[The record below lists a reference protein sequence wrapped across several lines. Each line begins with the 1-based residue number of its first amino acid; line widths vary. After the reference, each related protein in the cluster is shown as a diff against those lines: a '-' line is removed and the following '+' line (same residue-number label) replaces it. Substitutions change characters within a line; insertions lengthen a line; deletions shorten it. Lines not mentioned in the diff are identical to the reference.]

1 MLSCHIDIERTL
13 DEVFDCKDCNKCQPK
28 SALNYPFQKDLKDS
42 DDLVNELRVYIEENT
57 MLKCFEPEQHKKP
70 DIRAIDITL
79 NDFLVCRIE
88 AKYLEGKAF
97 VKASEHIGLRAK
109 ETLVIDKPKLL
120 HYFECKKDD
129 YKTLNREIPLF
140 VVWKFDRPCND
151 IGGITVYQ
159 EIDKLKDIY
168 ENNQNRFFERK
179 SANNDYV
186 NGKKKGITRKF
197 HYSIKETKPFWQ
209 MLPEIFEI
217 AKKNDIW
224 KIPNERGERK
234 QERKN
239 DKENRQQNICINCN
253 KPFTPKY
260 PTAPSCYACWTKIEK
275 TN

>member
-13 DEVFDCKDCNKCQPK
+13 DKVFDCGDCNKCQPT
-28 SALNYPFQKDLKDS
+28 SALNYPFSKDLKNS
-42 DDLVNELRVYIEENT
+42 NDLVNELMTYIEANT
-57 MLKCFEPEQHKKP
+57 MLKCFEPEQHKNP

-97 VKASEHIGLRAK
+97 VKASENIGLRAK
-109 ETLVIDKPKLL
+109 ETLVVDEPKLL
-120 HYFECKKDD
+120 HYFECKKND
-129 YKTLNREIPLF
+129 YKKYNREVPIF

-159 EIDKLKDIY
+159 EIDNLENIY
-168 ENNQNRFFERK
+168 KNNQNRFFERK
-179 SANNDYV
+179 SAQNDYV
-186 NGKKKGITRKF
+186 NGEKKGITRKY

-224 KIPNERGERK
+224 KTPNERGGSK
-234 QERKN
+234 
-239 DKENRQQNICINCN
+239 KEGITNKSNEQQNICIDCN
-253 KPFTPKY
+253 EPFTPKY
-260 PTAPSCYACWTKIEK
+260 PKAPRCYTCWQKK
-275 TN
+275 